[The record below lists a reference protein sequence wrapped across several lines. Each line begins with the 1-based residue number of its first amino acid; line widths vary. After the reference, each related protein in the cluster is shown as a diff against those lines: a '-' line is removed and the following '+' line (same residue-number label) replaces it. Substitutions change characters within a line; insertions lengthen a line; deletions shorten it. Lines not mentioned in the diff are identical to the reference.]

1 MLIAVKAI
9 LEGDSSKKW
18 WVWYGLIFYLITIQL
33 VCLSLAGLL
42 FLMLFLGFF
51 TIYLAKRKFGT
62 KGFIG
67 AIIMAPLLVL
77 LVMRF
82 VPGVMTQ
89 LEVSKLYATEY
100 LKGPSEF
107 VKSHK
112 TYIGGNET
120 RLIMWTA
127 SAQEIAE
134 HPFGVGTGNV
144 DDHLEARLISLGH
157 LEMSKKMYNPHN
169 QYLQTALEIG
179 IPGLVLLLMILIT
192 AIFTGLRYKCWL
204 LTLLA
209 FNLGFNC
216 LFESM
221 FQRQSGIVFYTFWL
235 VLFSVLIIQEKRNTL
250 GTNKS

>member
-1 MLIAVKAI
+1 MLIAIKAI
-9 LEGDSSKKW
+9 LEGGTSKKW
-18 WVWYGLIFYLITIQL
+18 WVWYGLIVYLIAIQL
-33 VCLSLAGLL
+33 FCLSLAGLL
-42 FLMLFLGFF
+42 FLLIFLGFF
-51 TIYLAKRKFGT
+51 VIYLAKRKFGT
-62 KGFIG
+62 KGFVV
-67 AIIMAPLLVL
+67 AIVMAPLLVL
-77 LVMRF
+77 LVIRF

-157 LEMSKKMYNPHN
+157 IEMSKKMYNPHN

-179 IPGLVLLLMILIT
+179 IPSVILLLVII
-192 AIFTGLRYKCWL
+192 AIALFSGIRNRNWL

-209 FNLGFNC
+209 INLGFNC

-221 FQRQSGIVFYTFWL
+221 LQRQSGIVFYTFWL
-235 VLFSVLIIQEKRNTL
+235 VLFSVLIIHEKRKGTL
-250 GTNKS
+250 AE